1 MHGFMDVKVIF
12 VSFVPLL
19 VPLVMS
25 YRYTN
30 CKHGRNILTSHAIN
44 FFQNVIISL
53 QGIVFPVEVKN
64 VLIEKETHVVSY
76 NTSRA
81 IHCFSSTVQYK

>member
-1 MHGFMDVKVIF
+1 MNVKVIF

-19 VPLVMS
+19 VPLIMS
-25 YRYTN
+25 YRYTS
-30 CKHGRNILTSHAIN
+30 CKHGRNILTSHVIYFN
-44 FFQNVIISL
+44 FFKNVVISL

-76 NTSRA
+76 NTPRT
-81 IHCFSSTVQYK
+81 IQRFSSTVQYM

>member
-1 MHGFMDVKVIF
+1 MNVKVIF
-12 VSFVPLL
+12 VLFLLLL
-19 VPLVMS
+19 VQLIMS

-30 CKHGRNILTSHAIN
+30 CKHGRNILTSHAIYFN

-64 VLIEKETHVVSY
+64 VLMEKETHVVSH

-81 IHCFSSTVQYK
+81 IQRFSSTVQYK